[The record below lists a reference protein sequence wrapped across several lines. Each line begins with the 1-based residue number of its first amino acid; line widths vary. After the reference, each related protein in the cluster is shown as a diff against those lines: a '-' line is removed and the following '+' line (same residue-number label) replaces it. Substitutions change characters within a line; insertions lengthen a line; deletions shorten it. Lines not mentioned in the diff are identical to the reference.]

1 MWKSLIPGLCLFL
14 TFGLGDLRGHSEAG
28 GGHKDFHTHLEV
40 QVVLRD
46 LESNPVNYTEKANGH
61 HIEGLQLEVLQ
72 GPHLLF
78 DIDLHLN
85 QGLLPTK
92 YFQKYHHKV
101 KLFYWFMVLW
111 FLFNGSAMSCKGLLC
126 KKGHRKHLYP
136 PLIQGPAQKHK

>member
-14 TFGLGDLRGHSEAG
+14 TFGLGDLRGQSEAG
-28 GGHKDFHTHLEV
+28 GGHPGFHTHLEV
-40 QVVLRD
+40 QVKLMD
-46 LESNPVNYTEKANGH
+46 PQSNQVNYTEKANGH
-61 HIEGLQLEVLQ
+61 HIDGLQLEVLQ

-101 KLFYWFMVLW
+101 NFLLVYGTLV
-111 FLFNGSAMSCKGLLC
+111 LFNVKA
-126 KKGHRKHLYP
+126 
-136 PLIQGPAQKHK
+136 

>member
-28 GGHKDFHTHLEV
+28 GGLKDFHTHLEV

-46 LESNPVNYTEKANGH
+46 LESNQVNYTEKANGH

-101 KLFYWFMVLW
+101 KLFFIGLW
-111 FLFNGSAMSCKGLLC
+111 YFGSSLMDRLLLC
-126 KKGHRKHLYP
+126 HAKAFYVKKRP
-136 PLIQGPAQKHK
+136 